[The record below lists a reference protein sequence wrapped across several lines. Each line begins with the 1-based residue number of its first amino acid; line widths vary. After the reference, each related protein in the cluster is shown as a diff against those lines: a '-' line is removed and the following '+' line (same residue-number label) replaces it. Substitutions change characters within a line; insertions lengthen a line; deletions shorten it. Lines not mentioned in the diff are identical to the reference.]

1 MRNMMVVLAVLTLGG
16 AAVAQAPQ
24 QQTEAPKLDQVEK
37 IALGTGVES
46 RELVGEASEFDVS
59 VGRVYCWTKINSQNI
74 PTTIKHV
81 WYTDEK
87 EAAEVTLNIT
97 YPSTRTWSSKTIGP
111 GVWRVEVVSETGEV
125 LASTGFT
132 VKAQPAPA
140 AP

>member
-1 MRNMMVVLAVLTLGG
+1 MKNMMVVLALLSLGG
-16 AAVAQAPQ
+16 TVLAQAPP
-24 QQTEAPKLDQVEK
+24 QQTEAPKVDQVEK

-46 RELVGEASEFDVS
+46 RELVGEASEFDGS

-111 GVWRVEVVSETGEV
+111 GVWRVEVISETGEV

-132 VKAQPAPA
+132 VKAQPGPSG
-140 AP
+140 P